1 MAWVRFVFPTPPPAV
16 LVQSRLWSWREGLG
30 IQRGRRLLGAIV
42 SQAGLLWRGWC
53 WGWCWDCALG
63 SWERGA
69 FFWRVESTQFL
80 VQLFQFS
87 WQTDAHL
94 LVKEQGLETV
104 LQLLEGRPGEGVGG
118 DTGGWEVT
126 TRKEGHGVRE
136 HEGAICLLRQRC
148 YLVLRS
154 VRFFHL
160 LLWL

>member
-1 MAWVRFVFPTPPPAV
+1 M
-16 LVQSRLWSWREGLG
+16 G

-118 DTGGWEVT
+118 DTGG
-126 TRKEGHGVRE
+126 
-136 HEGAICLLRQRC
+136 
-148 YLVLRS
+148 
-154 VRFFHL
+154 
-160 LLWL
+160 